1 MSSNKKIDDSIEMIS
16 SNEIQDVSASISQ
29 RLPYNDDLESH
40 TTTNLIDDSLRNT
53 IAESSNGSSH
63 NRSRSRRDS
72 IRHAVNRLSTMISGG
87 SQDDTGREIPINP
100 SNQNPLIDPRTKKP
114 FINNSITSSRYK
126 IYDFLPKQIIYQ
138 FSKIANFYFLFVA
151 VLQSIPE
158 FSPTGR
164 FTTIIPLSIFM
175 SIAIAHEGFDDY
187 RRHKQD
193 QIENNKECSVLNVYK
208 SNDSTTQ
215 HLGVWR
221 KTKWKNV
228 KVGDFV
234 SVKAQEWIPADL
246 LLLHSKGEGGACYIE
261 TAALDG
267 ETNLKQRQALKETD
281 SIVTSPEA
289 LANFRGNQSK
299 YFFFF

>member
-1 MSSNKKIDDSIEMIS
+1 MSSNNKIDDSIDMIS
-16 SNEIQDVSASISQ
+16 IQDVPIPMSQ
-29 RLPYNDDLESH
+29 RLPHNDDIESH

-63 NRSRSRRDS
+63 NRSRNQSMSRRDS
-72 IRHAVNRLSTMISGG
+72 IRHAVKRLSSMISGG
-87 SQDDTGREIPINP
+87 FNQDNNGREIPIIP
-100 SNQNPLIDPRTKKP
+100 SNQNPLIDSHTKKP

-126 IYDFLPKQIIYQ
+126 IYDFLPKQIIFQ
-138 FSKIANFYFLFVA
+138 FSKVANFYFLFVA
-151 VLQSIPE
+151 ILQSIPE

-193 QIENNKECSVLNVYK
+193 QVENNKECSVLNVYK

-215 HLGVWR
+215 HIGVWR
-221 KTKWKNV
+221 KTKWRNV

-246 LLLHSKGEGGACYIE
+246 LLLHSKGEEGTCYIE

-267 ETNLKQRQALKETD
+267 ETNLKQRQALKETN
-281 SIVTSPEA
+281 STLTSPEA
-289 LANFRGNQSK
+289 LSNFRGN
-299 YFFFF
+299 